1 MGGIYHV
8 TEHPLA
14 FNIWVRT
21 EKLAFALEMK
31 QSSGN
36 KAENKINCKVDILGH
51 ILIQLYIHH

>member
-1 MGGIYHV
+1 MSQSN
-8 TEHPLA
+8 PLA
-14 FNIWVRT
+14 SNIWVRT